1 MERGL
6 QMRETLY
13 FAEKG
18 VADTLALLAR
28 YGKKATV
35 LAGGTDLVPRINH
48 YRLKPEVLVYIGNIG
63 LDYVR
68 EEGGRLLIGAAMP
81 LAKIAAS
88 RKVAGKA
95 GALAEA
101 AGLAATPAVRTTA
114 TIGGNLANAS
124 PAADLA
130 TPLLAMD
137 AELRVLSEKGERLV
151 PIKDFFEGPGKTV
164 LKPGEL
170 IMEVSLPRPKGTCVF
185 LKLGRRKAMSLSVVN
200 TAVRLQMSGGICR
213 EARIAMGAMAPRPLR
228 CLEAE
233 ALLTGK
239 RIDREL
245 VALCAKAAIAAGS
258 PVDDRRATAW
268 YRREAGTALVARALA
283 LASGVKLDEEVTGP

>member
-1 MERGL
+1 
-6 QMRETLY
+6 MRDTLY

-18 VADTLALLAR
+18 VEDTLALLAR
-28 YGKKATV
+28 YGNKAVV
-35 LAGGTDLVPRINH
+35 LAGGTDLVPRINL

-68 EEGGRLLIGAAMP
+68 EAGGRLLIGAATP
-81 LAKIAAS
+81 LARIAAS
-88 RKVAGKA
+88 RKVTAKA
-95 GALAEA
+95 SALAEA
-101 AGLAATPAVRTTA
+101 AGVAATPAVRTTA

-137 AELRVLSEKGERLV
+137 AELRILSKKGERLV
-151 PIKDFFEGPGKTV
+151 PLEDFFKGPGRTI

-170 IMEVSLPRPKGTCVF
+170 IMEVSLPRPKGRCVF

-213 EARIAMGAMAPRPLR
+213 EARIAVGAIAPTPLR

-233 ALLTGK
+233 ALLMGK

-245 VALCAKAAIAAGS
+245 IALCAKAAIAAGS

-283 LASGVKLDEEVTGP
+283 LASGLQMDEEVTEP